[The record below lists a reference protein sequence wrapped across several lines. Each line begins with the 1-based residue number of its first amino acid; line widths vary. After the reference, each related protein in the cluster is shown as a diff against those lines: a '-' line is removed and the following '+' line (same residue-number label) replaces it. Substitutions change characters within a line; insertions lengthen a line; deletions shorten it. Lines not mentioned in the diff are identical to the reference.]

1 MDLHRIKARGVG
13 GKGGTSVDPVMRW
26 IADSTEKPDM
36 LICFTDGCVT
46 FPKKEPAFPVIWAD
60 VGGTTYPWG
69 EVVRI
74 KP

>member
-1 MDLHRIKARGVG
+1 
-13 GKGGTSVDPVMRW
+13 MRW

-46 FPKKEPAFPVIWAD
+46 FPAKEPAFPVIWAD
-60 VGGTTYPWG
+60 VGGTNYPWG
-69 EVVRI
+69 DVVRI